1 MTGLF
6 FPNSLQSSRLIK
18 IVITNL
24 LVKSLTGAIE
34 LIDVLGVVMKIITA
48 FIFLFSSFC
57 ICTLAS
63 AQQDTPKTELLMTIE
78 AKFDAPV
85 VIDQSMRIV
94 NIPSGTI
101 SGPNF
106 KGTVQSPS
114 ADWVQVL
121 PSGALRTDV
130 RLLIKTDDGENIY
143 VSYNGVVKH
152 SEKSLSNLRKGEE
165 ATSDD
170 GMYFLTAPT
179 FRTSSK
185 KYDYLNS
192 IQAINVVKVMRLG
205 ANGGYGVVNVYAVK

>member
-1 MTGLF
+1 
-6 FPNSLQSSRLIK
+6 
-18 IVITNL
+18 
-24 LVKSLTGAIE
+24 
-34 LIDVLGVVMKIITA
+34 MKIITA

-57 ICTLAS
+57 SCTLAS

-185 KYDYLNS
+185 KYDFLNS